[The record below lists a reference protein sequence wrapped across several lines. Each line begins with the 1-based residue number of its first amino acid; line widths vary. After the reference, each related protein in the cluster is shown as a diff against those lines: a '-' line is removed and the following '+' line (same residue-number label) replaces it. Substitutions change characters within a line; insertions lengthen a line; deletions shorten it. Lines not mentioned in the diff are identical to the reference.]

1 MSTPIT
7 NLSGFTAINVTDSNY
22 LSIADNFIID
32 SDIFKKVGVQTDIL
46 QLKKIQISMDPHA
59 IKALSSLK
67 TKIAEGTLNNPSDG
81 GGSSGGGTGQ
91 NG

>member
-32 SDIFKKVGVQTDIL
+32 SDILKGGAQTDIL

-67 TKIAEGTLNNPSDG
+67 TKIAEGTLNTPSDG

>member
-32 SDIFKKVGVQTDIL
+32 SDILKGGVQTDIL